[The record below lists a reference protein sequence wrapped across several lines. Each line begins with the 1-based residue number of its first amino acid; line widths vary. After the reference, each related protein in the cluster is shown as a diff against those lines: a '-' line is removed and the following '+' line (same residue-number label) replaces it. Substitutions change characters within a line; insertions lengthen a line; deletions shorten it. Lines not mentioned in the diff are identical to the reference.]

1 MVFKTTAQLQAY
13 LNQQLQDILSEEVKD
28 KVVKEF
34 QKNIGDVYKQ
44 YTPQEYSRRGYDG
57 GLSDEEN
64 IQAEI
69 EDGKL
74 IVRNVAK
81 PNKKGHVFNNMT
93 ALSQFIT
100 AGSPPLFGNVPARP
114 FVEKTE
120 EKLKEKEIVRKA
132 VKQGLKTRGIKA
144 K

>member
-64 IQAEI
+64 IQAKENNQEI
-69 EDGKL
+69 K
-74 IVRNVAK
+74 IKRQV
-81 PNKKGHVFNNMT
+81 
-93 ALSQFIT
+93 I
-100 AGSPPLFGNVPARP
+100 
-114 FVEKTE
+114 
-120 EKLKEKEIVRKA
+120 KLK
-132 VKQGLKTRGIKA
+132 
-144 K
+144 